1 MGPSSG
7 RDDANV
13 PHRDGELGLVLGLRK
28 QWTLDTFD
36 LVERDASLTFEFVA
50 ALGVGP

>member
-1 MGPSSG
+1 VGPSSG
-7 RDDANV
+7 REEANV
-13 PHRDGELGLVLGLRK
+13 PHRDGELGLALGLQT

-36 LVERDASLTFEFVA
+36 LMERDASLTFKFVA